1 MPEPSLSEIT
11 NMAVDPERA
20 TGTPATVYDSK
31 DLVRNLNQAAQYKAE
46 NDWRKYTSFLG
57 NLKEVYKDLNE
68 IAKQPV
74 MTQDRD
80 QLKERM
86 AKIVKGI
93 ASDPHGFF
101 GGGGKYQETLG
112 ELASL
117 QSEATESKQNKLYDE
132 AHRQY
137 FYRNPELDTPENRQM
152 IDGFINQKL
161 GTRQPYLMKLP
172 GLFDPSAIAG
182 ELNNIAKRDLQNEN
196 PTPDGQ
202 FIEKIT
208 GTEYDPVKYDQAAE
222 SFYNDADKR
231 GIPLRDTLT
240 KRYQAMPEDVK
251 SKYGKEQDPVKSWYL
266 DLMRGYRMQGNT
278 KRDLQ
283 PNPGYLEKEKLA
295 EDKRQ
300 ANLANAREWAK
311 INLDKDKIAG
321 AKEDDI
327 LEADAVLGEVRDV
340 IKNSKPIYRTNNDGS
355 KETLYEIG
363 DPNLLKE
370 FGTIEKDGTTG
381 MSADKIL
388 FNPAKNDLSL
398 VYYKKDEEG
407 NVIEEKGKEQVDK
420 TVTVNPTQWM
430 GQMVKRKFP
439 NKEIGTV
446 NNIVEATFGKYGR
459 NLDRLSKE
467 YKRVGE
473 DQGGGSYLIKGKTY
487 SEKELLN
494 MGYTT
499 DQIKSYKQ

>member
-1 MPEPSLSEIT
+1 
-11 NMAVDPERA
+11 
-20 TGTPATVYDSK
+20 
-31 DLVRNLNQAAQYKAE
+31 
-46 NDWRKYTSFLG
+46 
-57 NLKEVYKDLNE
+57 
-68 IAKQPV
+68 
-74 MTQDRD
+74 
-80 QLKERM
+80 
-86 AKIVKGI
+86 
-93 ASDPHGFF
+93 
-101 GGGGKYQETLG
+101 
-112 ELASL
+112 
-117 QSEATESKQNKLYDE
+117 
-132 AHRQY
+132 
-137 FYRNPELDTPENRQM
+137 
-152 IDGFINQKL
+152 
-161 GTRQPYLMKLP
+161 MKLP

-240 KRYQAMPEDVK
+240 KRYQAMPDDVK

-340 IKNSKPIYRTNNDGS
+340 IKNSKPIYRTNKDGS

-430 GQMVKRKFP
+430 GQVVKRKFP
-439 NKEIGTV
+439 NKEIGSV

-494 MGYTT
+494 MGYTI